1 MLAPRLA
8 LYLKHLGIHYAWV
21 IAALT
26 FLAMLVTSAAL
37 GLPGAL
43 MQPLSQEFGW
53 STTELSSVF
62 AIRFA
67 LYGLLG
73 PFAAMVL
80 MRYGVSR
87 MVAMAAA
94 VIASSLL
101 LGVFMHSLGQ
111 AFALWGLLLGVG
123 TGLTAMVL
131 GATVANRWFVQR
143 KGLVMG
149 LLAGQEAVINLIG
162 FYLDQPLAALFSGL
176 LLIYAPPLLDI
187 LPIYIVFM
195 LASPV
200 LLLHG
205 LHRGWGG
212 ILGLSLLAWL
222 LAQFDLG
229 EAVYNAVTTVA
240 PIPVPYRQTGSFEI
254 WGWQFLWVLGLWMGS
269 MQAER
274 PDAPP
279 LVFPR
284 WMVNTA
290 VGIALVGFVWR
301 HVIGQNPF
309 PGQASLAPLFDKW
322 HLGPLRLINFMALLL
337 LTMHF
342 APWLRRHLPRLPV
355 LETLGRASLPVFCAH
370 LVLALLALALAGDV
384 QPQRPYWVDAAI
396 VAVSFPAL
404 YLVAWV
410 SGELDRRTAA
420 KRAALKQRMSR
431 KPRPQAAGVSAPS
444 TPASSAPAD
453 PPAPLRRAVLPQ
465 EGQPAAPRPA
475 ADAG

>member
-1 MLAPRLA
+1 MCVAIAGAGGASARRLWELDA
-8 LYLKHLGIHYAWV
+8 VRGL
-21 IAALT
+21 
-26 FLAMLVTSAAL
+26 MLVLMTLTHLPTRLSNPTGQPFGFVSAAEGFVML
-37 GLPGAL
+37 SAFMAGMVYTARERREGAEAMRGAFFKRALKIYACQIALLIFL
-43 MQPLSQEFGW
+43 M
-53 STTELSSVF
+53 TV
-62 AIRFA
+62 
-67 LYGLLG
+67 
-73 PFAAMVL
+73 
-80 MRYGVSR
+80 
-87 MVAMAAA
+87 VA
-94 VIASSLL
+94 
-101 LGVFMHSLGQ
+101 
-111 AFALWGLLLGVG
+111 
-123 TGLTAMVL
+123 
-131 GATVANRWFVQR
+131 
-143 KGLVMG
+143 VMG

-290 VGIALVGFVWR
+290 ISIALVGFVWR

-384 QPQRPYWVDAAI
+384 QPQRPYLVDAAI

>member
-1 MLAPRLA
+1 MCVAIAGAGGASARRLWELDA
-8 LYLKHLGIHYAWV
+8 VRGL
-21 IAALT
+21 
-26 FLAMLVTSAAL
+26 MLVLMTLTHLPTRLSNPTGQPFGFVSAAEGFVML
-37 GLPGAL
+37 SAFMAGMVYTARERREGAEAMRGAFFKRALKIYACQIALLIFL
-43 MQPLSQEFGW
+43 M
-53 STTELSSVF
+53 TV
-62 AIRFA
+62 
-67 LYGLLG
+67 
-73 PFAAMVL
+73 
-80 MRYGVSR
+80 
-87 MVAMAAA
+87 VA
-94 VIASSLL
+94 
-101 LGVFMHSLGQ
+101 
-111 AFALWGLLLGVG
+111 
-123 TGLTAMVL
+123 
-131 GATVANRWFVQR
+131 
-143 KGLVMG
+143 VMG

-290 VGIALVGFVWR
+290 IGIALVGFVWR

-342 APWLRRHLPRLPV
+342 APWLRRDLPRLPV

-431 KPRPQAAGVSAPS
+431 KPRPQATGVSAPS

>member
-1 MLAPRLA
+1 METRVAQAGVSATANAPASPGAKRLWELDA
-8 LYLKHLGIHYAWV
+8 VRGL
-21 IAALT
+21 
-26 FLAMLVTSAAL
+26 MLVLMTLTHLPTRLSNPTGQPFGFVSAAEGFVML
-37 GLPGAL
+37 SAFMAGMVYTARERREGADAMRGAFFKRALKIYACQIALLIFL
-43 MQPLSQEFGW
+43 M
-53 STTELSSVF
+53 TVV
-62 AIRFA
+62 A
-67 LYGLLG
+67 L
-73 PFAAMVL
+73 
-80 MRYGVSR
+80 
-87 MVAMAAA
+87 
-94 VIASSLL
+94 
-101 LGVFMHSLGQ
+101 
-111 AFALWGLLLGVG
+111 
-123 TGLTAMVL
+123 
-131 GATVANRWFVQR
+131 
-143 KGLVMG
+143 MG
-149 LLAGQEAVINLIG
+149 LLIGQEAIINLIG
-162 FYLDQPLAALFSGL
+162 FYLDRPLAALFSGL
-176 LLIYAPPLLDI
+176 LLIYSPPLLDI

-195 LASPV
+195 LVSPL

-229 EAVYNAVTTVA
+229 EAVYNAVTSVA

-254 WGWQFLWVLGLWMGS
+254 WAWQFLWVLGLWMGS

-279 LVFPR
+279 TVFPR
-284 WMVNTA
+284 WMVRTA
-290 VGIALVGFVWR
+290 IAVALVGFVWR

-309 PGQASLAPLFDKW
+309 PGHGTLQPLFDKW

-384 QPQRPYWVDAAI
+384 QPQRPYWVDLAI
-396 VAVSFPAL
+396 VVVSFPAL
-404 YLVAWV
+404 YLVAWI

-420 KRAALKQRMSR
+420 KRAALRQRMAR
-431 KPRPQAAGVSAPS
+431 KPKPAPLGVSGPTS
-444 TPASSAPAD
+444 TPASSAPAE
-453 PPAPLRRAVLPQ
+453 PTSSSSPRRAALGPAA
-465 EGQPAAPRPA
+465 QPAAPRPA

>member
-1 MLAPRLA
+1 MCVASAGAGGSSAKRLWELDA
-8 LYLKHLGIHYAWV
+8 VRGL
-21 IAALT
+21 
-26 FLAMLVTSAAL
+26 MLVLMTLTHLPTRLSNPTGQPFGFVSAAEGFVML
-37 GLPGAL
+37 SAFMAGMVYTARERREGAEAMRGAFFKRALKIYACQIALLIFL
-43 MQPLSQEFGW
+43 M
-53 STTELSSVF
+53 TV
-62 AIRFA
+62 
-67 LYGLLG
+67 
-73 PFAAMVL
+73 
-80 MRYGVSR
+80 
-87 MVAMAAA
+87 VA
-94 VIASSLL
+94 
-101 LGVFMHSLGQ
+101 
-111 AFALWGLLLGVG
+111 
-123 TGLTAMVL
+123 
-131 GATVANRWFVQR
+131 
-143 KGLVMG
+143 VMG
-149 LLAGQEAVINLIG
+149 VLTGQEAIINLIG
-162 FYLDQPLAALFSGL
+162 FYLDRPLAALFSGL
-176 LLIYAPPLLDI
+176 LLIYSPPLLDI

-195 LASPV
+195 LLSPV

-212 ILGLSLLAWL
+212 ILGLSVLVWL
-222 LAQFDLG
+222 LGQFDLG
-229 EAVYNAVTTVA
+229 EAVYNAITSIA

-279 LVFPR
+279 TVFPR

-290 VGIALVGFVWR
+290 IGIALVGFVWR

-309 PGQASLAPLFDKW
+309 PGQASLQPLFDKW

-396 VAVSFPAL
+396 VGVSFPAL
-404 YLVAWV
+404 YLVAWI

-420 KRAALKQRMSR
+420 KRAALKQRIAR
-431 KPRPQAAGVSAPS
+431 KPRAAGVSVPS
-444 TPASSAPAD
+444 TPGSSAPAD
-453 PPAPLRRAVLPQ
+453 PPSPLRRAPLAPEV
-465 EGQPAAPRPA
+465 QPAAPRPA
-475 ADAG
+475 ADGG

>member
-1 MLAPRLA
+1 MCVAIAGAGGASARRLWELDA
-8 LYLKHLGIHYAWV
+8 VRGL
-21 IAALT
+21 
-26 FLAMLVTSAAL
+26 MLVLMTLTHLPTRLSNPTGQPFGFVSAAEGFVML
-37 GLPGAL
+37 SAFMAGMVYTARERREGAEAMRGAFFKRALKIYACQIALLIFL
-43 MQPLSQEFGW
+43 M
-53 STTELSSVF
+53 TV
-62 AIRFA
+62 
-67 LYGLLG
+67 
-73 PFAAMVL
+73 
-80 MRYGVSR
+80 
-87 MVAMAAA
+87 VA
-94 VIASSLL
+94 
-101 LGVFMHSLGQ
+101 
-111 AFALWGLLLGVG
+111 
-123 TGLTAMVL
+123 
-131 GATVANRWFVQR
+131 
-143 KGLVMG
+143 VMG

-162 FYLDQPLAALFSGL
+162 FYLDQPLAALFSGM

-290 VGIALVGFVWR
+290 IGIALVGFVWR

>member
-1 MLAPRLA
+1 MCVAIAGAGGASARRLWELDA
-8 LYLKHLGIHYAWV
+8 VRGL
-21 IAALT
+21 
-26 FLAMLVTSAAL
+26 MLVLMTLTHLPTRLSNPTGQPFGFVSAAEGFVML
-37 GLPGAL
+37 SAFMAGMVYTARERREGAEAMRGAFFKRALKIYACQIALLIFL
-43 MQPLSQEFGW
+43 M
-53 STTELSSVF
+53 TV
-62 AIRFA
+62 
-67 LYGLLG
+67 
-73 PFAAMVL
+73 
-80 MRYGVSR
+80 
-87 MVAMAAA
+87 VA
-94 VIASSLL
+94 
-101 LGVFMHSLGQ
+101 
-111 AFALWGLLLGVG
+111 
-123 TGLTAMVL
+123 
-131 GATVANRWFVQR
+131 
-143 KGLVMG
+143 VMG

-290 VGIALVGFVWR
+290 IGIALVGFVWR

-453 PPAPLRRAVLPQ
+453 PPAPLRRAALPQ

>member
-1 MLAPRLA
+1 MCVAIAGAGGASARRLWELDA
-8 LYLKHLGIHYAWV
+8 VRGL
-21 IAALT
+21 
-26 FLAMLVTSAAL
+26 MLVLMTLTHLPTRLSNPTGQPFGFVSAAEGFVML
-37 GLPGAL
+37 SAFMAGMVYTARERREGAEAMRGAFFKRALKIYACQIALLIFL
-43 MQPLSQEFGW
+43 M
-53 STTELSSVF
+53 TV
-62 AIRFA
+62 
-67 LYGLLG
+67 
-73 PFAAMVL
+73 
-80 MRYGVSR
+80 
-87 MVAMAAA
+87 VA
-94 VIASSLL
+94 
-101 LGVFMHSLGQ
+101 
-111 AFALWGLLLGVG
+111 
-123 TGLTAMVL
+123 
-131 GATVANRWFVQR
+131 
-143 KGLVMG
+143 VMG

-290 VGIALVGFVWR
+290 IGIALVGFVWR

>member
-1 MLAPRLA
+1 MFVAIAGAGGASARRLWELDA
-8 LYLKHLGIHYAWV
+8 VRGL
-21 IAALT
+21 
-26 FLAMLVTSAAL
+26 MLVLMTLTHLPTRLSNPTGQPFGFVSAAEGFVML
-37 GLPGAL
+37 SAFMAGMVYTARERREGAEAMRGAFFKRALKIYACQIALLIFL
-43 MQPLSQEFGW
+43 M
-53 STTELSSVF
+53 TV
-62 AIRFA
+62 
-67 LYGLLG
+67 
-73 PFAAMVL
+73 
-80 MRYGVSR
+80 
-87 MVAMAAA
+87 VA
-94 VIASSLL
+94 
-101 LGVFMHSLGQ
+101 
-111 AFALWGLLLGVG
+111 
-123 TGLTAMVL
+123 
-131 GATVANRWFVQR
+131 
-143 KGLVMG
+143 VMG